1 MLSYRRGNIL
11 AIWIPAC
18 AGMTQL
24 LLMDKLN
31 MPFTPFHFGP
41 GAAIHSVAPRRVSFL
56 AFCAANVLIDVEPLY
71 YMLTDSMPLHRFF
84 HTAIGAT
91 LVAIAT
97 VLLFAA
103 YRWLAEYSWMPD
115 IFERRKLGFSAVVA
129 GAVLGTYSHI
139 FLDSMMHTDAHP
151 FAPFSEANPLLGSVP
166 VDALHWA
173 CLISGILGIAVLAI
187 RRLLQSRRTS

>member
-1 MLSYRRGNIL
+1 
-11 AIWIPAC
+11 
-18 AGMTQL
+18 
-24 LLMDKLN
+24 

-41 GAAIHSVAPRRVSFL
+41 GVAIHSVAPKRVSFL
-56 AFCAANVLIDVEPLY
+56 AFCVANVLIDVEPLY

-103 YRWLAEYSWMPD
+103 YRWFTESTWMPD
-115 IFERRKLGFSAVVA
+115 IFERRTPEFSAVVA

-139 FLDSMMHTDAHP
+139 LLDSMMHSDAHP
-151 FAPFSEANPLLGSVP
+151 FAPFSDANPLLNLVSY
-166 VDALHWA
+166 DALHWA
-173 CLISGILGIAVLAI
+173 CAISGILGIAVLAI
-187 RRLLQSRRTS
+187 RRFILRKHEA